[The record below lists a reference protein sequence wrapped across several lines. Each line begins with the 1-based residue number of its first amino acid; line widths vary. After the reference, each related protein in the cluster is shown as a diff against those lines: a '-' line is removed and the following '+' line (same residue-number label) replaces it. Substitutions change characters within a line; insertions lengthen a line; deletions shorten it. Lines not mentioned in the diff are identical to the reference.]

1 MAGARVPATEA
12 AEAAMRASVAAGAS
26 LGADREAARER
37 ARATG
42 SLMTPGEVAERLGV
56 ETVELAVFTYRFS
69 PGCGRIEPPVDVTV
83 RCLPSA
89 IDGVYRSFARL
100 NESRGW
106 ASEARTS
113 RVRVPR
119 SEVPEGFASEGRAR

>member
-1 MAGARVPATEA
+1 MGGARAAAVEA
-12 AEAAMRASVAAGAS
+12 AEAAMRKSIAAGAS
-26 LGADREAARER
+26 SDADREAARER

-42 SLMTPGEVAERLGV
+42 SLMSPGEVAERLGG
-56 ETVELAVFTYRFS
+56 EAVELAVFTYRFS
-69 PGCGRIEPPVDVTV
+69 PGCGRCEPPVDVVV

-89 IDGVYRSFARL
+89 IDGVYRSFAKL

-106 ASEARTS
+106 ASEARTT

-119 SEVPEGFASEGRAR
+119 SDVGAFLTGRGEP